1 MVKMDPNQIAS
12 GPHFGPEYVPY
23 FYASGHFLSYDL
35 PHASATEVRF
45 VPESSYD
52 FTSDLLQRRAYP
64 VPQTVD
70 QVIRRGYLAI
80 PKSDPETAI
89 ISDKK
94 HTSRLGL
101 DDVID
106 QVRNRYELYD
116 KNIYELEWS
125 KCEAINCLYR
135 HESYHGP
142 TDSKVEYSVSKRLN
156 DLYQEQ
162 REERVNLWR
171 DVSRLRLQLPE
182 NAQQYLSAYRK
193 VSILED
199 YKGDAI

>member
-1 MVKMDPNQIAS
+1 MYPTMTIGK
-12 GPHFGPEYVPY
+12 PHFGPGYVPY
-23 FYASGHFLSYDL
+23 FYAAGRFTLYDL
-35 PHASATEVRF
+35 PRPHAPLDVRF
-45 VPESSYD
+45 APAGSYD
-52 FTSDLLQRRAYP
+52 FTSDLMRRRGYP
-64 VPQTVD
+64 APQTVE

-80 PKSDPETAI
+80 PESEPETAL

-94 HTSRLGL
+94 HTARLGL
-101 DDVID
+101 DDVIG
-106 QVRNRYELYD
+106 QIRRRYEVYD

-162 REERVNLWR
+162 REERTNLWR
-171 DVSRLRLQLPE
+171 DVSRLRLELPE
-182 NAQQYLSAYRK
+182 NAQQYLAAYRK

-199 YKGDAI
+199 DKGDTA

>member
-1 MVKMDPNQIAS
+1 MNPNQTI
-12 GPHFGPEYVPY
+12 GKPHFGPEYVPY
-23 FYASGHFLSYDL
+23 FYASGRFTAYDL
-35 PHASATEVRF
+35 PRARALPEVRF
-45 VPESSYD
+45 VPASYD
-52 FTSDLLQRRAYP
+52 FSSDLVQRRSYF
-64 VPQTVD
+64 VPQTVE

-80 PKSDPETAI
+80 PRSEPETAL

-94 HTSRLGL
+94 HTARLGL
-101 DDVID
+101 DDVIG
-106 QVRNRYELYD
+106 QVRKRYALYE
-116 KNIYELEWS
+116 KNMYELELS

-135 HESYHGP
+135 HIGHHGP

-162 REERVNLWR
+162 REERTNLWK

-193 VSILED
+193 VSVLED
-199 YKGDAI
+199 NKGDAV

>member
-1 MVKMDPNQIAS
+1 MNPNEIT
-12 GPHFGPEYVPY
+12 GKPHVGPEYVPY
-23 FYASGHFLSYDL
+23 FYASGRFVAYDL
-35 PHASATEVRF
+35 PPARAIPEVRF
-45 VPESSYD
+45 VPASYD
-52 FTSDLLQRRAYP
+52 FTSDLVQKRSYF
-64 VPQTVD
+64 VPQTVE

-80 PKSDPETAI
+80 PKSEPETAL

-101 DDVID
+101 DDVIG
-106 QVRNRYELYD
+106 QVRKRYELYEQ
-116 KNIYELEWS
+116 NMYELELS

-135 HESYHGP
+135 HEGRHGP
-142 TDSKVEYSVSKRLN
+142 TDSKVEYSVSKRMN

-162 REERVNLWR
+162 REERTNLWK

-199 YKGDAI
+199 NKGDAV

>member
-1 MVKMDPNQIAS
+1 MYPNQNT
-12 GPHFGPEYVPY
+12 GKPHFGPEYVPY
-23 FYASGHFLSYDL
+23 FYASGRFLSYDL
-35 PHASATEVRF
+35 PHADAPLEVRF
-45 VPESSYD
+45 VPESRYD

-64 VPQTVD
+64 VPQTIE

-94 HTSRLGL
+94 DTSWLGL
-101 DDVID
+101 DDVIG
-106 QVRNRYELYD
+106 QVRRRYELYD
-116 KNIYELEWS
+116 KNIYEIDIGKCYAVSSAHAIESARGGIALNS
-125 KCEAINCLYR
+125 KEMY
-135 HESYHGP
+135 G
-142 TDSKVEYSVSKRLN
+142 LN
-156 DLYQEQ
+156 KSISEFYQQQ
-162 REERVNLWR
+162 RDERINLWR

-199 YKGDAI
+199 DKGDVI

>member
-1 MVKMDPNQIAS
+1 MYSNQIT
-12 GPHFGPEYVPY
+12 GKPHFGPEYVPY
-23 FYASGHFLSYDL
+23 FYASGRFLSYDL
-35 PHASATEVRF
+35 PHTSATEARS

-64 VPQTVD
+64 VPQTVE
-70 QVIRRGYLAI
+70 QVIRRGYLTI

-94 HTSRLGL
+94 DTSRLGL
-101 DDVID
+101 DDVIG
-106 QVRNRYELYD
+106 QVRRRYELYD

-135 HESYHGP
+135 HEGHHGP
-142 TDSKVEYSVSKRLN
+142 TDSKIEYSVSKRLN

-199 YKGDAI
+199 DKGDAT